1 MKGLVPRVARD
12 VAWQRL
18 ARGGAWRRLWNRLTR
33 SASDAEPPSRDRK
46 LPLLETV
53 WLPTYRVSFTA
64 EHAARTLNFDALVNA
79 HSGHVVLGELSH
91 AQWCEVDDFPAQ
103 ADIAP
108 ERAGE
113 LARGAVVKNLLTR
126 RGWGR
131 HPQIVATQSPEM
143 IGYPAWAYYF
153 ATRTGML
160 DAKLLDAMTGSMG
173 GPQFKT
179 SLLATLSA
187 RQTNRQTDA

>member
-1 MKGLVPRVARD
+1 MIFPRK
-12 VAWQRL
+12 QTL
-18 ARGGAWRRLWNRLTR
+18 RR
-33 SASDAEPPSRDRK
+33 SEQVS
-46 LPLLETV
+46 LP
-53 WLPTYRVSFTA
+53 
-64 EHAARTLNFDALVNA
+64 
-79 HSGHVVLGELSH
+79 G
-91 AQWCEVDDFPAQ
+91 
-103 ADIAP
+103 
-108 ERAGE
+108 
-113 LARGAVVKNLLTR
+113 GAVVKNLLTR